1 MQVTITAG
9 CHFIPFRM
17 DIIKRTDDS
26 WQGCGENGTFIH
38 WQQNVERCR
47 HFRRQSDS
55 NSTLRCVLLTHF
67 SCAQLFVTLWTIATR
82 LLCPWDSP
90 GQNTGVGCRAL
101 PEGFIPYSQI
111 LPKVNENIEHTSTKS
126 LYINVHNSIIHNN
139 HKMQI
144 TQMPIKWHK

>member
-1 MQVTITAG
+1 MIVGKDVEKTEPSFIGSRTQNGADTLEDSLTVPQRVKHKVTLG
-9 CHFIPFRM
+9 P
-17 DIIKRTDDS
+17 
-26 WQGCGENGTFIH
+26 
-38 WQQNVERCR
+38 
-47 HFRRQSDS
+47 S